1 MPPPPTFSNFSRISI
16 ADTCKLVLASKR
28 SSSPADPIPVS
39 LLCTIIDWVS
49 PSITLAINTSLTSG
63 VVPSAFKA
71 AIVRPILK
79 KAGSDPEL
87 LSNYRPIS
95 LLPFLS
101 KVLEKVVAKQ
111 LTAHLEK
118 NNLLARF
125 QSGFRRSHSTETAV
139 VRITN
144 DILSSNDSGKVTALV
159 LLDLSAA
166 FDTIDHEI
174 LLSRL
179 QTDMGITGSALSWF
193 RSYLTGRSQVV
204 SCAGHTSSSRP
215 VTCGVPQGS
224 VLGPLLFCIYTQPLE
239 QIIQRHNVSFHFY
252 ADDTQLYLSFNPS
265 EAQDAVAKLNH
276 CLSDIR
282 DWMAS
287 NFLKLNDDKTELVLI
302 GNPKRLTKI
311 HDFELTIG
319 SNKVKPSPCARNL
332 GVYFDSSLSF
342 KPFVQKTAAA
352 ATYHIRSLVA
362 IRDHLPRDLVRR
374 LCASLVISRIDYCN
388 AVLTGLPKCSLRP
401 LQLALNMAARLIYK
415 AKRSCHVSP
424 LLKELRWLPIEKRI
438 EEKILTITF
447 KAHNAFAPSYLAELL
462 RDFTPARALRSSDF
476 PTLAVP
482 LFKLKT
488 VGDRSFCSAG
498 PRAWNSLPPSLRA
511 GALACTDATPGTVSA
526 LLRCYLLAAHFD
538 GLSSDFS
545 LLPASTVVR
554 SLRQRADSPRG
565 SMLAIKKSSPVNGAQ
580 SL

>member
-1 MPPPPTFSNFSRISI
+1 MANI
-16 ADTCKLVLASKR
+16 CKLVKSSKR

-39 LLCTIIDWVS
+39 VLCEIIDWVC
-49 PSITLAINTSLTSG
+49 PSITHAINSSLTSG

-79 KAGSDPEL
+79 KPGSDPEI

-118 NNLLARF
+118 HNLLARF
-125 QSGFRRSHSTETAV
+125 QSGFRRCHSTETAV
-139 VRITN
+139 VRIAN

-179 QTDMGITGSALSWF
+179 QTDMGITGTALLWF

-204 SCAGHTSSSRP
+204 SCAGLTSSSRP

-239 QIIQRHNVSFHFY
+239 KIIQRHNISFHFY
-252 ADDTQLYLSFNPS
+252 ADDTQLYLSFDPS
-265 EAQDAVAKLNH
+265 EAQAAVAKLDH

-282 DWMAS
+282 DWMAA

-302 GNPKRLTKI
+302 GHPKRLAKI
-311 HDFELTIG
+311 HDFELSVG
-319 SNKVKPSPCARNL
+319 SNKVKPSPCARSL

-342 KPFVQKTAAA
+342 KPFIQKTAAT
-352 ATYHIRSLVA
+352 ATFHIRSLVA

-374 LCASLVISRIDYCN
+374 LCTSLVISRLDYCN

-401 LQLALNMAARLIYK
+401 LQLALNMAARLVYK
-415 AKRSCHVSP
+415 ARRSCHVSP
-424 LLKELRWLPIEKRI
+424 LLKERRWLPIEKCI
-438 EEKILTITF
+438 EEKILTMTF
-447 KAHNAFAPSYLAELL
+447 KARNGIAPSYLAELL
-462 RDFTPARALRSSDF
+462 RDYTPVRALRSSDN

-482 LFKLKT
+482 TFKLKT
-488 VGDRSFCSAG
+488 VGDRSFCASG

-511 GALACTDATPGTVSA
+511 GALACTDATPGTVSN
-526 LLRCYLLAAHFD
+526 LLRCYLLATHFD
-538 GLSSDFS
+538 GFSPDSSS
-545 LLPASTVVR
+545 LPATAVLR
-554 SLRQRADSPRG
+554 SLRKRADSPRG
-565 SMLAIKKSSPVNGAQ
+565 SVLAIKKSS
-580 SL
+580 SS